1 MTIIITTAITPFHV
15 AAWQPNF
22 GQHLLP
28 KSGFACGQKKKKKT
42 SSEISPKFPSVI
54 VDAPLEP

>member
-1 MTIIITTAITPFHV
+1 MIITTAITPAPM
-15 AAWQPNF
+15 AARQHNF
-22 GQHLLP
+22 GQHFLP
-28 KSGFACGQKKKKKT
+28 KSGFACGQKKKKN